1 MKTVLRNGTHFIAC
15 ECGEYLPVSGVVDLF
30 CNRCG
35 GMIQTKEELGYFNHF
50 QCKDSPAQ
58 PALSALDKQYIE
70 NGVDPI
76 RVIHMNR
83 SYRYLSCEEHMKM
96 IRIAIQYKYC
106 YELKKSVTGGR
117 AYPDPSWCEV
127 WRETVERSQRQQ
139 LRIEASRNWKKLF
152 MGSTGGEC
160 ESYYDWMRRLYIE
173 HFNLTTQ
180 PSFCEPLKGVTTRLD
195 SVDAYDYFKHVYN
208 HGKLQNEVAE
218 LSANIGFLK
227 GRNKQ
232 LIESNWLLKKENT
245 ELLAANT
252 MEIPPEKM
260 STLHLKYT
268 MKIYTN
274 ELTRREENAQ
284 IEAGNVMIFPA
295 SNERNG
301 RKDMA
306 NVVQSILTRSMG
318 LKKSVYILGGQGTGK
333 TMLAKEIARTHVRT
347 TGGVVRR
354 VDMSMHSHD
363 KYFIA
368 GERCDVCIIDAA
380 DMKKILPL
388 VKEWS
393 TMSHAPKYII
403 VSQDVDAIVAF
414 QPESRRSLA
423 VLLR

>member
-1 MKTVLRNGTHFIAC
+1 MKTVLRNGKHFIAC
-15 ECGEYLPVSGVVDLF
+15 ECGEYPPVSGVVDLF

-50 QCKDSPAQ
+50 QSKDN
-58 PALSALDKQYIE
+58 PALTELSARDKMYLE
-70 NGVDPI
+70 RGANPF
-76 RVIHMNR
+76 RVIALNR
-83 SYRYLSCEEHMKM
+83 SYSCLSNNAYANMEL
-96 IRIAIQYKYC
+96 IAVKYQQY
-106 YELKKSVTGGR
+106 YELEKALTGVD
-117 AYPDPSWCEV
+117 AYSNRNWCEV
-127 WRETVERSQRQQ
+127 WRDTVERSQRQQ

-195 SVDAYDYFKHVYN
+195 SVDAYDYFKHVYE

-245 ELLAANT
+245 ELLAVSND
-252 MEIPPEKM
+252 ILPEKM

-268 MKIYTN
+268 IKTFTN

-333 TMLAKEIARTHVRT
+333 TMLAQEIARTHVRT